1 MAVTS
6 LARSK
11 KEEKEMKSE
20 TSFKL
25 LDPRTWGEESEG
37 LKLLAGVALTCW
49 VPLLMYCSVTG
60 QSLPFYAML
69 ADEAVGVALG
79 WLLYRVRDERILS
92 CVPAD
97 SRRSDRD
104 RSYQRETKIAA

>member
-1 MAVTS
+1 MAITP

-25 LDPRTWGEESEG
+25 LDPRTWGEASEG
-37 LKLLAGVALTCW
+37 LELLAGVTLTCW
-49 VPLLMYCSVTG
+49 VPPLMYCSVTG

-79 WLLYRVRDERILS
+79 WLLYRVKDERILS
-92 CVPAD
+92 CVPAV
-97 SRRSDRD
+97 SRQRD
-104 RSYQRETKIAA
+104 RGRSYRR

>member
-1 MAVTS
+1 MTVTS
-6 LARSK
+6 PARSK

-25 LDPRTWGEESEG
+25 LDPRTWGEASEG

-49 VPLLMYCSVTG
+49 VPPLMYCSVTG

-69 ADEAVGVALG
+69 ADEAIGVALG
-79 WLLYRVRDERILS
+79 LLLYRVKDDRILS

-97 SRRSDRD
+97 SRRGDRR
-104 RSYQRETKIAA
+104 RSYRRETKIAA